1 MHEPFDRPG
10 LRQDRYFAVSPLML
24 FPGRQGGFDVFL
36 LHGGEFVLYTRACE
50 RFTARHRAGL
60 RENGVAEIFIPCEQE
75 PAYRAYVER
84 NLGKTLLHED
94 APLEERARIVHDC
107 AVDIVRAAFEHRLPE
122 ALARQ
127 QNIARVMDFV
137 REAMAFLC
145 AGPSFQALAR
155 LVSHD
160 NRTFSHCVH
169 VFLYSSAILQTYD
182 TDRETLVQTGIGAM
196 LHDIG
201 KVLVSHD
208 ILSKT
213 GALTLTE
220 RAVINTHPQK
230 GVALCAGL
238 PLSQTAHNCILLH
251 HEKLD
256 GSGYPA
262 GAAGEAIPLPVRA
275 VTIADIYDAMTT
287 NRPYSKAM
295 NPFQVLRIMRDEM
308 FDELDIEMFKRFVT
322 ILSGARIV

>member
-1 MHEPFDRPG
+1 MHNPQDRHG
-10 LRQDRYFAVSPLML
+10 LRQERYFAISPLML
-24 FPGRQGGFDVFL
+24 FPGRQGGFDVYL
-36 LHGGEFVLYTRACE
+36 LRGGEFVLYTHACD
-50 RFTARHRAGL
+50 RFTDRHRATL
-60 RENGVAEIFIPCEQE
+60 AENGVDEAYVPCDQE
-75 PAYRAYVER
+75 AAYRAYVEH
-84 NLGKTLLHED
+84 NLGKTLLRD
-94 APLEERARIVHDC
+94 DTPLEERARIVHDC
-107 AVDIVRAAFEHRLPE
+107 AVDIVRSAFEHRLPE

-137 REAMAFLC
+137 REAIAFLC
-145 AGPSFQALAR
+145 TGQSFQTLAR

-160 NRTFSHCVH
+160 YRTFSHCVH
-169 VFLYSSAILQTYD
+169 VFLYSSAILQTYEPDRD
-182 TDRETLVQTGIGAM
+182 TLLQTGIGAM

-201 KVLVSHD
+201 KILVSHD

-213 GALTLTE
+213 GALTLGE
-220 RAVINTHPQK
+220 RAIINTHPQK
-230 GVALCAGL
+230 GVTLCSGL
-238 PLSQTAHNCILLH
+238 PLSQTAHDCILLH

-256 GSGYPA
+256 GSGYPHGVR
-262 GAAGEAIPLPVRA
+262 GAAIPLAVRA

-322 ILSGARIV
+322 ILSGARVI